1 MMKKCEECHTWTKQ
15 EVCPLCQED
24 MMDNNNSSENKR
36 YPSYFG
42 KKFSRRRTPKIA
54 VFAGILIIMACLLI
68 NIIVM
73 PQFLWIFYVAGAVI
87 YMMVSFSHTILSRS
101 HLGSKIV
108 IQVVSLTS
116 LLLIIDF
123 QSGAEFLSWSVD
135 YVVPFLII
143 SGMIMITSIVF
154 FRRIKWSSYFSFMI
168 MMLILGFVPAALFGA
183 GVTTVIWPSAVAAA
197 YAISVILVMMIFA
210 QQALM
215 TQLGRRFHI

>member
-1 MMKKCEECHTWTKQ
+1 MKQCEKCRLWTGQ
-15 EVCPLCQED
+15 QACPLCQEN
-24 MMDNNNSSENKR
+24 MMELNNSSEEKK

-42 KKFSRRRTPKIA
+42 KKFSRRRAPKIA
-54 VFAGILIIMACLLI
+54 VFAGLLIILTCLLI

-116 LLLIIDF
+116 LLLIIDS
-123 QSGAEFLSWSVD
+123 QSGVEFLSWSVN
-135 YVVPFLII
+135 YVVPILII

-154 FRRIKWSSYFSFMI
+154 FRRIKWSSYFSFML
-168 MMLILGFVPAALFGA
+168 MMLILGFLPAALFAA
-183 GVTTVIWPSAVAAA
+183 GITTVIWPSAAAAVYAVAA
-197 YAISVILVMMIFA
+197 IMVMIIFA
-210 QQALM
+210 QQALLS
-215 TQLGRRFHI
+215 QLGRRFHI